1 MAIRRDKDGNII
13 YRPSVALVIA
23 TQVLG
28 YITQVQAD
36 PEVEIDVNQLEWII
50 SDVLTEPDCK
60 WYSAKQRVALQK
72 RQKLISQRQT
82 PKVKAELD
90 RLERIIGRI
99 PSGHSRTE
107 IEASDIIQ
115 RAAARLR
122 AEKENPNAKQSS

>member
-23 TQVLG
+23 TQVLA
-28 YITQVQAD
+28 YITEVQAD
-36 PEVEIDVNQLEWII
+36 PEVEIEIEQLEWII

-72 RQKLISQRQT
+72 RKKLICQRPT
-82 PKVKAELD
+82 AKVMTELN
-90 RLERIIGRI
+90 RLEKIIGHI

-107 IEASDIIQ
+107 IQASDVIQ

-122 AEKENPNAKQSS
+122 AEKEKDREKGND

>member
-1 MAIRRDKDGNII
+1 M
-13 YRPSVALVIA
+13 
-23 TQVLG
+23 
-28 YITQVQAD
+28 QAD

-90 RLERIIGRI
+90 RLERIVGRI